1 MLLGIHLTLM
11 IGPTVPVPAPAPL
24 AEALVSAEVTHS
36 DQGRSGFSL
45 TFETGRG
52 GALAALDHPLLTLPL
67 LRPNN
72 RVVLVVTLSAMPVVL
87 MDGYITQQRLQPG
100 DRPGT
105 SRITVIGEDVSLAM
119 DRQERSVEHP
129 AQEET
134 IIAAKIIGQAGLV
147 PMVIPPVAVDP
158 ALPIERIPVQ
168 QGTDLEYLNQMAAR
182 HGYVFYVIPGP
193 LPGVNTGYWGPPVR
207 AGVPQAALSVDLGPE
222 TNVKS
227 ISFGS
232 DGNGPTLVEGQVQ
245 DRLSNQAI
253 PVMTFASLRIPLSF
267 MPLWLVNQPDVRRTQ
282 LRESGLSAM
291 QAFARAQG
299 QVDAAAD
306 AVTATGELD
315 ASRYGR
321 LLQPRG
327 LVGVRGAGWTYD
339 GFWYVREVR
348 HALSRGAYTQHFSLA
363 RDGYGSTTPIVPVF

>member
-11 IGPTVPVPAPAPL
+11 IGPTVPLPAPMPL

-36 DQGRSGFSL
+36 DRGRSGFSL

-52 GALAALDHPLLTLPL
+52 GALAALDHPLLALPL
-67 LRPNN
+67 LRPNS
-72 RVVLVVTLSAMPVVL
+72 RVVLIVTLSAMPAVL
-87 MDGYITQQRLQPG
+87 IDGYITRQSLQPG

-119 DRQERSVEHP
+119 DREEKSVEHP

-134 IIAAKIIGQAGLV
+134 IIATKLIASHGMI
-147 PMVIPPVAVDP
+147 PMVIPPVAIDP

-168 QGTDLEYLNQMAAR
+168 QGTDLQYLAAMAER

-193 LPGVNTGYWGPPVR
+193 VPMLNTGYWGPPVR
-207 AGVPQAALSVDLGPE
+207 LGVPQPALTMDMGPE

-227 ISFGS
+227 LSFGS
-232 DGNGPTLVEGQVQ
+232 DGNGPTLVEGRVQ
-245 DRLSNQAI
+245 DRLSNAAL
-253 PVMTFASLRIPLSF
+253 PVRTFASFRVPLSA
-267 MPLWLVNQPDVRRTQ
+267 MPLWLINQPDVRRRQ
-282 LRESGLSAM
+282 FRESGVSAT

-315 ASRYGR
+315 AARYGR

-348 HALSRGAYTQHFSLA
+348 HVLTRGEYSQHFSLA
-363 RDGYGSTTPIVPVF
+363 RDGYGSTVPIVPVF

>member
-11 IGPTVPVPAPAPL
+11 IGPTVPIPAPL
-24 AEALVSAEVTHS
+24 PLSEALVSAEVTHS

-72 RVVLVVTLSAMPVVL
+72 RVILIVTFSAMPVVL
-87 MDGYITQQRLQPG
+87 MDGYITRQQLQPG

-119 DRQERSVEHP
+119 DREDRSVEHP

-134 IIAAKIIGQAGLV
+134 IIANKLIAQAGLI

-168 QGTDLEYLNQMAAR
+168 QGTDLDYLNQMAAR

-193 LPGVNTGYWGPPVR
+193 LPGLNTGYWGPPVR
-207 AGVPQAALSVDLGPE
+207 MGVPQSALSVDLGPE
-222 TNVKS
+222 TNVKN
-227 ISFGS
+227 IQFGS

-253 PVMTFASLRIPLSF
+253 PVMTFASLRVPLSV

-348 HALSRGAYTQHFSLA
+348 HALSRGDYSQHFSLA

>member
-11 IGPTVPVPAPAPL
+11 VGPTVPLPAPMPL

-52 GALAALDHPLLTLPL
+52 GALAALDHPLLALPL
-67 LRPNN
+67 LRPNS
-72 RVVLVVTLSAMPVVL
+72 RVVLIVTLSAIPAVL
-87 MDGYITQQRLQPG
+87 IDGYITRQSLQPG

-119 DRQERSVEHP
+119 DREEKSVEHP

-134 IIAAKIIGQAGLV
+134 IIANKLIASAGMI
-147 PMVIPPVAVDP
+147 PMVIPPVALDP

-168 QGTDLEYLNQMAAR
+168 QGTDLEYLQRMAAR

-193 LPGVNTGYWGPPVR
+193 LPMMNTGYWGPPVR
-207 AGVPQAALSVDLGPE
+207 LGIPQSALSVDMGPE
-222 TNVKS
+222 TNVRS

-232 DGNGPTLVEGQVQ
+232 DGNGPTLVEGKVQ

-253 PVMTFASLRIPLSF
+253 PVMTFASLRVPLSV
-267 MPLWLVNQPDVRRTQ
+267 MPLWLVNQPDVRRRQ
-282 LRESGLSAM
+282 FRQSGVSAT

-299 QVDAAAD
+299 QVDASAD

-315 ASRYGR
+315 AARYGR

-348 HALSRGAYTQHFSLA
+348 HVLSRGEYSQHFSLA
-363 RDGYGSTTPIVPVF
+363 RDGYGSTVPIVPVF

>member
-1 MLLGIHLTLM
+1 MLLGIHLTLL
-11 IGPTVPVPAPAPL
+11 IGPTVPLPAPLPL

-52 GALAALDHPLLTLPL
+52 GALAALDHPLLALPL
-67 LRPNN
+67 LRPNS
-72 RVVLVVTLSAMPVVL
+72 RVVLVVTLGVMPSVL
-87 MDGYITQQRLQPG
+87 IDGYIVRQQLQPG

-105 SRITVIGEDVSLAM
+105 SKITVVGEDVSLAM
-119 DRQERSVEHP
+119 DREEKSVEHP
-129 AQEET
+129 AQDET
-134 IIAAKIIGQAGLV
+134 IIATKLIASAGMI
-147 PMVIPPVAVDP
+147 PMVIPPVAIDP

-168 QGTDLEYLNQMAAR
+168 QGTDLQYLNEMAAR

-193 LPGVNTGYWGPPVR
+193 VPGLNTGYWGPPVR
-207 AGVPQAALSVDLGPE
+207 VGIPQSALSVDVGPE

-232 DGNGPTLVEGQVQ
+232 DGNGPTLVDGQVQ
-245 DRLSNQAI
+245 DRLSNQKI
-253 PVMTFASLRIPLSF
+253 PVATFASLRVPLSV
-267 MPLWLVNQPDVRRTQ
+267 MPLWLVNQPNVRRRQ
-282 LRESGLSAM
+282 LRESGLSAT

-315 ASRYGR
+315 AGRYGR
-321 LLQPRG
+321 LLQPRA

-348 HALSRGAYTQHFSLA
+348 HAISRGAYSQHFSLA
-363 RDGYGSTTPIVPVF
+363 RDGYGSTVPIVPVF